1 VTTENAPLPEDRD
14 RHPLSIPDFRSF
26 WTARLFA
33 VLGTSAQST
42 AIAWHIY
49 ETARDRHYSIEQSAL
64 FIGVLG
70 LVGFLAL
77 FSMSIP
83 GGIVAD
89 RYDRKKIVGF
99 VLIGQ
104 FIVSV
109 GFVIFALIPG
119 MPIWPVFV
127 LGACMGALRAFSAPA
142 TSAMGPMLVPKTVLP
157 RAIAIN
163 AMAFQV
169 GTIAGPS
176 LGGLLVGVSPIF
188 AYVTCAVMQLVAMAL
203 YFTIKARTQPE
214 PPTGSK
220 MEMLKEG
227 IVYIRDNKIV
237 LGAISLDLFAV
248 LLGGATALLP
258 IFARDVLHVGS
269 GEFGIL
275 RSAMGVGAVVTS
287 IYLSQWPLRRHAG
300 RWMFL
305 GVGVFGLATIV
316 FGLSQSYW
324 LSVAS
329 MGVLGAADMIS
340 VYVRGTLVQIVTPD
354 HMRGRVASVSYLF
367 IGASNEL
374 GEFESGVTAALFGPV
389 GAALFGGIGSLIVTG
404 AWIKLFPALFKADR
418 LE

>member
-1 VTTENAPLPEDRD
+1 VTSDPVTPPAEFTG
-14 RHPLSIPDFRSF
+14 HPLRIPDFRSF

-33 VLGTSAQST
+33 VLGSSAQST

-49 ETARDRHYSIEQSAL
+49 ETARERHYSIEQSAL
-64 FIGVLG
+64 FIGMLG
-70 LVGFLAL
+70 LVQFLAL
-77 FSMSIP
+77 FALSVP

-89 RYDRKKIVGF
+89 RYDRKKIAGF
-99 VLIGQ
+99 VIVAQ
-104 FIVSV
+104 FLVSL
-109 GFVIFALIPG
+109 GFLIFALIPG

-127 LGACMGALRAFSAPA
+127 LASCMGALRAFSAPA
-142 TSAMGPMLVPKTVLP
+142 TSAMGPMLVPKSILP
-157 RAIAIN
+157 RAIAVN

-176 LGGLLVGVSPIF
+176 LGGLLVGLSPTF
-188 AYVTCAVMQLVAMAL
+188 AYATCAVMQLVAAVL
-203 YFTIKARTQPE
+203 FFTIKAHTTPE
-214 PPTGSK
+214 PPSGSK

-269 GEFGIL
+269 SQFGLL
-275 RSAMGVGAVVTS
+275 RSAMGIGAVLTS
-287 IYLSQWPLRRHAG
+287 IYLSQWPLKRHAG

-305 GVGVFGLATIV
+305 GVGVFGLSTIV

-324 LSVAS
+324 LSVGS
-329 MGVLGAADMIS
+329 MAVLGAADMIS

-354 HMRGRVASVSYLF
+354 HMRGRVASVAYLF

-374 GEFESGVTAALFGPV
+374 GEFESGVTASLFGPV

-404 AWIKLFPALFKADR
+404 AWIKLFPQLYKADK